1 MMAVQLVRKSK
12 ETVLTYINDKKTVS
26 KLLSGDESD
35 FKRFFDEYFPRL
47 YRFASD
53 RLNGN
58 PDEVRDV
65 VQSTLSKTLLN
76 LDKYK
81 GESALFTWMCAICK
95 NEIYDHLKKR
105 AKYERNIVLKGGLLD
120 EDLAGT
126 GDGQSNVEQPVEHYQ
141 REQSTQLIHKVLDSL
156 PAEYGNIIEW
166 KYIEGLSVKEI
177 AIKLGLSDSAT
188 QSALYRARVAF
199 QESHN
204 QLT

>member
-1 MMAVQLVRKSK
+1 MTVQLVRKSK
-12 ETVLTYINDKKTVS
+12 ETVLTYINDKKQVS

-47 YRFASD
+47 YRFASE

-58 PDEVRDV
+58 PDAVRDV

-95 NEIYDHLKKR
+95 NEVYDYLKKQ
-105 AKYERNIVLKGGLLD
+105 AKYEQNIVLKGELMD
-120 EDLAGT
+120 VDLAASN
-126 GDGQSNVEQPVEHYQ
+126 DGLSSVEQPGELYQ
-141 REQSTQLIHKVLDSL
+141 REQNSQLIHKVLDSL

-177 AIKLGLSDSAT
+177 AERLGLSHSAT
-188 QSALYRARVAF
+188 QSALFRARVAF
-199 QESHN
+199 QECHSEF
-204 QLT
+204 T